1 MTTQMNL
8 KLFMVFAIVHR
19 SKGSSNKGNLRNIDF
34 FRSIRQRWFLNNN
47 VCSESFIHEENRREQ
62 FFPGFHRVK
71 CFQHDVSCNTL
82 HACILL
88 RFVFVLRDMYKK
100 KKKEKKTIVMKR
112 GLKQICVE
120 TEFVACFLIT
130 VILFDERNQY
140 VERIKSAFG
149 SRSIY
154 IYIYNG
160 K

>member
-88 RFVFVLRDMYKK
+88 RFVFVLRDTYKK
-100 KKKEKKTIVMKR
+100 KKERKKNDSDETWIKTDLCRNWICGLFFDNGDTFWWEK
-112 GLKQICVE
+112 
-120 TEFVACFLIT
+120 
-130 VILFDERNQY
+130 
-140 VERIKSAFG
+140 
-149 SRSIY
+149 SIRWT
-154 IYIYNG
+154 N
-160 K
+160 